1 MPEAILNTSP
11 LQYLFQTDLLDLLP
25 KLYSDVAVP
34 EAVSKEVDAG
44 RSFGISLPVLSELE
58 WLEVRQVERPALLA
72 LAADLGPGER
82 EVLALA
88 VESPEAIA
96 ILDDALARRSARL
109 LGVRYTGTL
118 GVLLK
123 AQAARHVRRVTP
135 VLDKLQNLGFHLDP
149 ATRASVIRLAG
160 E

>member
-96 ILDDALARRSARL
+96 ILDDALARRSARVTRGSL
-109 LGVRYTGTL
+109 HRYVGRTAQGPGGTSCAPSNP
-118 GVLLK
+118 G
-123 AQAARHVRRVTP
+123 A
-135 VLDKLQNLGFHLDP
+135 
-149 ATRASVIRLAG
+149 
-160 E
+160 